1 MKNRIVAA
9 VGIGMSIVLMN
20 AGGYAAGYGWP
31 AAINMTIYPLE
42 KSDEFR
48 GGFLEL
54 RANTTNDISQLAV
67 NEDIKPSY
75 QLGSSMPESVSIM
88 VRERF
93 YSINMRD
100 EAVACEGGYVG
111 DNLVYDTV
119 LTFYPATRSMVV
131 KERRCGNGAFAKV
144 ERMVEM
150 HPLHRYVQVFA
161 IVMDKLRQQGESE
174 RLDSLDRY
182 GYMYSTAQNLPVYY
196 DKVTLYFRND
206 NELVYWQL
214 VGNPVQQPE
223 RVHLVK
229 KLLFLN
235 TMQQVTLTDRAW
247 YDMHGSR
254 ADSVPQQ
261 SGGVGENAAVTA
273 VGEEAKALARLKFFA
288 TESREWVERYN
299 QFLL

>member
-20 AGGYAAGYGWP
+20 AGGYAAGYVWP
-31 AAINMTIYPLE
+31 ATINMPIYPVE

-54 RANTTNDISQLAV
+54 RATTTNDVSQLAL

-75 QLGSSMPESVSIM
+75 QPGSSMPESVSVL

-93 YSINMRD
+93 NSTALRD
-100 EAVACEGGYVG
+100 EAVACEGGYTG
-111 DNLVYDTV
+111 DDLAYDTV
-119 LTFYPATRSMVV
+119 IIFHPATRSMVI

-161 IVMDKLRQQGESE
+161 IVMDRLRQQRELE

-235 TMQQVTLTDRAW
+235 TMQQVILTDRAW

-261 SGGVGENAAVTA
+261 SGVVAENAAVTA

-288 TESREWVERYN
+288 TESREWVERYS